1 MSIGENIKLQRKA
14 KGLTQAKLAELSNIS
29 RSYLGDLEGNR
40 YNPSIDTLKSIAK
53 SLNVDTSVL
62 LDGSQDIV
70 SMPIPKAI
78 EKKKERISYDQFME
92 TAKAFF
98 MDASE
103 EDREAITRDISNLY
117 WESKQINKNKYAP
130 RNTKK

>member
-1 MSIGENIKLQRKA
+1 MSIGENIKVQRKA
-14 KGLTQAKLAELSNIS
+14 KGFTQAKLAELSHIS

-40 YNPSIDTLKSIAK
+40 YNPSIDTLKAIAK

-62 LDGSQDIV
+62 LEGSTFTLH
-70 SMPIPKAI
+70 STSIPTSH
-78 EKKKERISYDQFME
+78 KKEQISYDQFME

-103 EDREAITRDISNLY
+103 EDRESITRDISNLY
-117 WESKQINKNKYAP
+117 WESKQINKDKYSSRNK
-130 RNTKK
+130 KK

>member
-98 MDASE
+98 MDIRPQNVQLLLQRHQSVY
-103 EDREAITRDISNLY
+103 RSM
-117 WESKQINKNKYAP
+117 
-130 RNTKK
+130 